1 MSKIAYLILS
11 FFMMINVTFAHHANE
26 KYCFDCMHKY
36 KIGDKKNDTYE
47 FEFDLQTTIF
57 VNYRNSIG
65 RTQTK
70 DLSKLVEEQLKDKK
84 TGLVSYILFE
94 NNKILVDQN
103 RKSKYK
109 RGYYPSHSV
118 GKSLVSLVTGY
129 AVCSGYINHTVFE
142 RIDYPT
148 VADTLYENQKLIN
161 LLNMQ
166 AGDDAIIGDRIYGKD
181 NPIKGKGPNTN
192 TIPIK
197 KVMKKYFKDKKHLG
211 LEPGLNFNYSALTT
225 NVVMNYVIYKTGD
238 DWEKLLH
245 KVFVEDAKVKNRVYF
260 GKSLEKH
267 KYGNRKSG
275 EYGRYSFY
283 AKRYDYLRIAK
294 LVLDHWNNDTCVGK
308 YLKSMYENRVDRQYD
323 EYSKFRG
330 NHNAAQTYGGQFLFD
345 PIGIEDRII
354 LMMDGFAG
362 QQVVIDFNNNR
373 IITIHSTDRHY
384 DYYNLVYLALGV
396 DGTYTDKNSKPSNA
410 SVLESLDPAKEI
422 TQDNR
427 KKCREYVN
435 ETGFILK
442 SC

>member
-1 MSKIAYLILS
+1 MLRITYLILS
-11 FFMMINVTFAHHANE
+11 FFMMISVTFAHHANE

-47 FEFDLQTTIF
+47 FEFDLQ
-57 VNYRNSIG
+57 NNE
-65 RTQTK
+65 
-70 DLSKLVEEQLKDKK
+70 LSRIVDEQISDKK

-103 RKSKYK
+103 RKSKY
-109 RGYYPSHSV
+109 RGPYPSHSI

-129 AVCSGYINHTVFE
+129 AMCGGYINHTVYD

-148 VADTLYENQKLIN
+148 VAGTLYENQKLIH

-166 AGDDAIIGDRIYGKD
+166 AGDDKIIGDRLGNWDSTFISNGKSA
-181 NPIKGKGPNTN
+181 N

-197 KVMKKYFKDKKHLG
+197 TAMKRYFKGVDG
-211 LEPGLNFNYSALTT
+211 LEPGKYFNYSAMTT
-225 NVVMNYVIYKTGD
+225 NVIMNYVIYKTGG
-238 DWEKLLH
+238 DWNKLLH
-245 KVFVEDAKVKNRVYF
+245 KIFVEDAKVAKRVYF
-260 GKSLEKH
+260 GKSLEKWEYAVD
-267 KYGNRKSG
+267 KKKG

-323 EYSKFRG
+323 EYSNFRG

-384 DYYNLVYLALGV
+384 DYYSLVYLALGV
-396 DGTYTDKNSKPSNA
+396 DGTYTD
-410 SVLESLDPAKEI
+410 
-422 TQDNR
+422 
-427 KKCREYVN
+427 
-435 ETGFILK
+435 
-442 SC
+442 

>member
-1 MSKIAYLILS
+1 
-11 FFMMINVTFAHHANE
+11 
-26 KYCFDCMHKY
+26 
-36 KIGDKKNDTYE
+36 
-47 FEFDLQTTIF
+47 
-57 VNYRNSIG
+57 
-65 RTQTK
+65 
-70 DLSKLVEEQLKDKK
+70 
-84 TGLVSYILFE
+84 
-94 NNKILVDQN
+94 
-103 RKSKYK
+103 
-109 RGYYPSHSV
+109 
-118 GKSLVSLVTGY
+118 
-129 AVCSGYINHTVFE
+129 
-142 RIDYPT
+142 
-148 VADTLYENQKLIN
+148 
-161 LLNMQ
+161 MQ

-181 NPIKGKGPNTN
+181 NPIRGKGPNTN

-197 KVMKKYFKDKKHLG
+197 KVMKKYFKGKKHLG

-225 NVVMNYVIYKTGD
+225 NVIMNYVIYKTGD

-267 KYGNRKSG
+267 KYGNIKSG

-308 YLKSMYENRVDRQYD
+308 YLKTMHENRVDRQYD

-345 PIGIEDRII
+345 PIGIEDRPI

-384 DYYNLVYLALGV
+384 DYYSLVYLPLGA
-396 DGTYTDKNSKPSNA
+396 DSTYTDKNSKPSN
-410 SVLESLDPAKEI
+410 SSLLENLDPAKEI

-427 KKCREYVN
+427 KECREYVN